1 MLNISPPSS
10 VLLDCFWESP
20 SQIYIPVRTRCLHK
34 ILPTISDDYLPLSWR
49 RLKLPQPRFASSFQ
63 LSCNKKKIMEN
74 NTMMSIFRCFIYFFW
89 LGGNNLARWLRKTTS
104 PRTVEVMLNFS
115 EAGANTPRRGELL
128 IHYTVMRTSWCA
140 LELFYRAEQSTN
152 LCRIAAGAC
161 KLCSTVNNWSQL
173 AAHECHAENEG
184 VGGRVMG
191 WKFKCMVLVNGT
203 AASW

>member
-10 VLLDCFWESP
+10 ALLDCFWESP

-63 LSCNKKKIMEN
+63 LTCNKKKDNGKQHDDE
-74 NTMMSIFRCFIYFFW
+74 YFSLFYLLFW

-128 IHYTVMRTSWCA
+128 IHYTVMRTVGARWN
-140 LELFYRAEQSTN
+140 FSTGRN
-152 LCRIAAGAC
+152 SQPTFAG
-161 KLCSTVNNWSQL
+161 
-173 AAHECHAENEG
+173 
-184 VGGRVMG
+184 
-191 WKFKCMVLVNGT
+191 
-203 AASW
+203 